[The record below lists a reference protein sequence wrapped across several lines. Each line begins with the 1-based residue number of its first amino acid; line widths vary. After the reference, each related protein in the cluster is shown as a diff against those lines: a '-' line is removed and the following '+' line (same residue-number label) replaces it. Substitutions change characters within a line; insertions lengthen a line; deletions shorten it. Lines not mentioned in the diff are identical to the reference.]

1 MERSLGNL
9 ILKTRGTENNSDIGN
24 KLEDFEILQIIGKGT
39 YGFVAKVKS
48 KLNLRIYAL
57 KKYNSEY
64 LNKPDALKYV
74 VNESIFMK
82 QLNNENVVKL
92 YNNFKDKSG
101 LYMVMEYMD
110 GGDLYT
116 FLNAYM
122 NLNLRIEEE
131 KLWNIFGQCLR
142 GLVYLHQ
149 KGLIHRDIK
158 PANILMNSKGEIKYS
173 DFNVSAVTNP
183 DKARDFIKD
192 KNKEENLLNNMTQVG
207 SGDYAAP
214 EIDQI
219 YVEYDLKIDV
229 YSLGIT
235 FCTLAFF
242 DMQIPNEE
250 EIKSLGYSQELI
262 EGIIRPM
269 INKNPI
275 DRPTSQQI
283 NNIFMKY
290 YVEKYVYNTGLY
302 SSIVCLFSSPS
313 LFNYFMNFNFNKQQ
327 MSQNPIFSKLY
338 EIFSEIYNLNN
349 MNMNNNIMINNT
361 DKKSIN
367 HLIYDLRE
375 LLIKKGLK
383 AEEKGNNEIDPMN
396 IITFL
401 LKKLHEE
408 LNIYKGKIGNLQTI
422 LLKGANS
429 ENPKSEAYKS
439 YKKFYTSNFESII
452 SQEFYGLIKTKTMCN
467 ICNGNKNSV
476 KYDFNVLCYIPF
488 NVKILVDMM
497 KENDSLNLYYAF
509 NCLNHNMIE
518 LDKRQFVQ
526 CEACKKA
533 TVHSELKQFYNLS
546 KNLVII
552 FDRGENYINKNFIDF
567 PEDFP
572 LDYSYVEHFK
582 NIKVNYKLNS
592 IICRVEENQNDN
604 KRAQEKFI
612 SFERVNGYDGTY
624 ISPSLNGQNQN
635 KVYNLN
641 QIKNFG
647 LVMILFYYSDY
658 GIPNFTEDLDNLEN
672 QINNMNINNLNN
684 NIGNLNNFNN
694 NINNNLNSNF
704 NGNNMNINNINFNEN
719 INNNNNF
726 NNNFNNNNFNGMN
739 MNMNNNNFNGMNNN
753 PNAIN
758 NNFQN
763 NNEFNFQFNP
773 NVNQQQN
780 CNNNQNFINMNG
792 PNNFNQ
798 MNNNKN
804 NNFNINHNNNIN
816 NINNNQNGF
825 ININNQNQQNNNF
838 NMNNFIPNNFNN
850 ENNNIQ
856 MFNNNNNQIMFKPFS
871 NNNNFNE
878 EQTNFNNFNQ
888 NNNINNSQFN

>member
-1 MERSLGNL
+1 
-9 ILKTRGTENNSDIGN
+9 
-24 KLEDFEILQIIGKGT
+24 
-39 YGFVAKVKS
+39 
-48 KLNLRIYAL
+48 
-57 KKYNSEY
+57 
-64 LNKPDALKYV
+64 
-74 VNESIFMK
+74 
-82 QLNNENVVKL
+82 
-92 YNNFKDKSG
+92 
-101 LYMVMEYMD
+101 
-110 GGDLYT
+110 
-116 FLNAYM
+116 
-122 NLNLRIEEE
+122 
-131 KLWNIFGQCLR
+131 
-142 GLVYLHQ
+142 
-149 KGLIHRDIK
+149 
-158 PANILMNSKGEIKYS
+158 
-173 DFNVSAVTNP
+173 
-183 DKARDFIKD
+183 
-192 KNKEENLLNNMTQVG
+192 
-207 SGDYAAP
+207 
-214 EIDQI
+214 
-219 YVEYDLKIDV
+219 
-229 YSLGIT
+229 
-235 FCTLAFF
+235 
-242 DMQIPNEE
+242 MQIPNEE

-467 ICNGNKNSV
+467 ICNGNKNSI

-739 MNMNNNNFNGMNNN
+739 MNMNMNNNNNFNGMNNN

-758 NNFQN
+758 NNFVN

-838 NMNNFIPNNFNN
+838 NINNFIPNNFNN

-856 MFNNNNNQIMFKPFS
+856 MFNNNNQIMFKPFS
-871 NNNNFNE
+871 NNNNFNDD
-878 EQTNFNNFNQ
+878 QTNFNNFNQ